1 MHINITDSENGSN
14 KGSSSQLVHYLEKEN
29 RLNQLEDLMHTPEY
43 WFNQDRQNIQPY
55 EVRTSLDNNIAKL
68 SHNDAKFFLI
78 NVSPSRKELA
88 WLKEL
93 HGEDAMK
100 AKLKEY
106 AVSVMDEYAR
116 NFRRPGIESSKDL
129 LWFGKI
135 EEHRYYSHKDP
146 EVKQGL
152 RKRGELKEGDQW
164 HIQIVVSR
172 KDITNSIKLSPM
184 NKSRGRNQ
192 EHSLKVGQF
201 DRKSFAA
208 SGERLFDEKFGF
220 ERELTESFLYTN
232 TMKNGTQEQRL
243 KIQKVREAKENS
255 SVLSFQNRFNSLS
268 PDYEPGKESLLDS
281 LLLKTDP
288 DYSPSVFRK
297 KKKRRR
303 NDQGLRL

>member
-29 RLNQLEDLMHTPEY
+29 RVSDLMQEPER
-43 WFNQDRQNIQPY
+43 WFNQDRQDIQPY

-68 SHNDAKFFLI
+68 SSSDAKFFLI

-93 HGEDAMK
+93 YGEEAMK

-146 EVKQGL
+146 EVKQGI
-152 RKRGELKEGDQW
+152 RKRGELKDGDQW

-172 KDITNSIKLSPM
+172 KDITNRIKLSPM

-192 EHSLKVGQF
+192 GHSLKVGQF
-201 DRKSFAA
+201 DRKTFAA
-208 SGERLFDEKFGF
+208 SRERIFDEKFGF
-220 ERELTESFLYTN
+220 DRGLTESFLYTN
-232 TMKNGTQEQRL
+232 TMKNGTVEQKLLMQRVGVL
-243 KIQKVREAKENS
+243 KEKVTIDS
-255 SVLSFQNRFNSLS
+255 LQNKSGS
-268 PDYEPGKESLLDS
+268 PSPEHEPIKESLLDS
-281 LLLKTDP
+281 LLIKTDP
-288 DYSPSVFRK
+288 DYSPSVFKR